1 MKTNQTIGNFLRP
14 LKQIEKKGHLFQD
27 RYKSKAIETN
37 SYFLTVLRYI
47 NQNPTKALIIKGI
60 KQYPW
65 SSYQENT
72 TKLQVCDIVFALKIF
87 SEDYQKALEL
97 FSEEPLIHS

>member
-1 MKTNQTIGNFLRP
+1 MRFNICYFGRGGGNP
-14 LKQIEKKGHLFQD
+14 K
-27 RYKSKAIETN
+27 
-37 SYFLTVLRYI
+37 
-47 NQNPTKALIIKGI
+47 NPTKAVIIKGI
-60 KQYPW
+60 EQYPW

-97 FSEEPLIHS
+97 FSEEPLNHS